1 LSFGVRFV
9 LPTNYYTF
17 IEYLHLVR
25 DRVSEKSITNAE
37 GAQSCQR
44 VSYTLMTIWKW
55 SEKRLVETTISV
67 IKADIGSLAGH
78 VVVPDFLFEL
88 ARKEMKKGVEQKI
101 INDFHVANAG
111 DDLELIMTHFKGE
124 NNEEV
129 HRLAFETFLK
139 GTELAREKKIYA
151 AGQDILKD
159 TFSGNVKGM
168 GPGSA
173 EMTIEERKSEPF
185 AIFMAD
191 KTEPGAF
198 NLPLFK
204 IFADPFNT
212 AGLVI
217 DPNLHHG
224 FTFVVQDIMKEV
236 PCFVDMKCPEEM
248 YDLLALLGSTG
259 TFTIK
264 KIYRADGMVCA
275 SVSTDKLHSIAGK
288 YVGKDDPVAIIRA
301 HSGLPAMGEVLE
313 AFTIPHLV
321 AGWMRGSHAG
331 PLLPVALKDSRCT
344 RFDGP
349 PRVIGLGFQ
358 ISNGMLVGP
367 VDLFDDVAFDIT
379 RQRGMEIADYLR
391 RHGPFEFHRLSSDRM
406 EYSTLPKVL
415 DKCATRFTEEE
426 IIPTGKAKDTS
437 GSAE

>member
-1 LSFGVRFV
+1 
-9 LPTNYYTF
+9 
-17 IEYLHLVR
+17 
-25 DRVSEKSITNAE
+25 
-37 GAQSCQR
+37 
-44 VSYTLMTIWKW
+44 M
-55 SEKRLVETTISV
+55 VETTISV

-88 ARKEMKKGVEQKI
+88 ARKELKKGVEQKI
-101 INDFHVANAG
+101 INDFHVTNAG

-129 HRLAFETFLK
+129 HRLAFETFVK

-212 AGLVI
+212 AGLII
-217 DPNLHHG
+217 DPNLHDG

-264 KIYRADGMVCA
+264 KVYRADGMVCA
-275 SVSTDKLHSIAGK
+275 SVSTDKLHAVAGK

-349 PRVIGLGFQ
+349 PRVVGLGFQ
-358 ISNGMLVGP
+358 ISNGMLIGP
-367 VDLFDDVAFDIT
+367 VDFFEDVAFDIT

-426 IIPTGKAKDTS
+426 IIPTGKSKDTS

>member
-1 LSFGVRFV
+1 VRGRNAA
-9 LPTNYYTF
+9 LTR
-17 IEYLHLVR
+17 ILER
-25 DRVSEKSITNAE
+25 SEIS
-37 GAQSCQR
+37 
-44 VSYTLMTIWKW
+44 
-55 SEKRLVETTISV
+55 LVETTLSV

-78 VVVPDFLFEL
+78 VVVPDFLLEF
-88 ARKEMKKGVEQKI
+88 ARKEMKAAVDKKI
-101 INDFHVANAG
+101 IKDFYVTHAG
-111 DDLELIMTHFKGE
+111 DDLELIMTHDKGE

-129 HRLAFETFLK
+129 HHLAWDTFMK
-139 GTELAREKKIYA
+139 GAELARQYKIYA
-151 AGQDILKD
+151 AGQDMLAD
-159 TFSGNVKGM
+159 TFSGNVKGL

-173 EMTIEERKSEPF
+173 EITIEERRSEPF

-217 DPNLHHG
+217 DPNLHDG
-224 FTFVVQDIMKEV
+224 FRFVIQDIMKDE
-236 PCFVDMKCPEEM
+236 PCFVEMKCPEEM
-248 YDLLALLGSTG
+248 YDVLALLGSTG
-259 TFTIK
+259 TYTIK
-264 KIYRADGMVCA
+264 KVYRADGMVCA
-275 SVSTDKLHSIAGK
+275 SVSTDKLHAVAGK

-301 HSGLPAMGEVLE
+301 HSGLPAMGEILE

-358 ISNGMLVGP
+358 VSNGELVGP

-379 RQRGMEIADYLR
+379 RRRGMEIADYLR

-415 DKCATRFTEEE
+415 RKCETRFTDKE
-426 IIPTGKAKDTS
+426 IIPQGTAKDTS
-437 GSAE
+437 ESAE